1 MTRRLILIHGRA
13 QQRKDSIALKA
24 EWLQALEMGMAN
36 ADLKMPIP
44 ETDVRF
50 PYYGDTLA
58 QLDAGR
64 RPDEVADIVVRGSG
78 TDDDEQRFMR
88 RILEETR
95 KRAGITEAQ
104 LAALAGT
111 QVIERGLENQAWF
124 QSILQAL
131 DRHVPYASGASIALA
146 THDVYQYLKNDSVR
160 EVIDEGVAQAFEPG
174 VETVVVAHSL
184 GTVVAYRLLRLLGK
198 KRGWKVPVFIT
209 VGCPL
214 AVAEIQATLRREA
227 SVRCPEC
234 VGSWFNAFDDADVV
248 ALYPLIA
255 DQFAL
260 DPDKPAI
267 ENKSDVHNHTENR
280 HGIGGYL
287 DDTVVAARI
296 HAALL

>member
-1 MTRRLILIHGRA
+1 MTRRLVLIHGRA
-13 QQRKDSIALKA
+13 QQDKDSVALKA
-24 EWLQALEMGMAN
+24 EWLQALDIGMAN

-64 RPDEVADIVVRGSG
+64 LPGQVADIVVRGEG
-78 TDDDEQRFMR
+78 VDDDELNFIRGV
-88 RILEETR
+88 LEETR
-95 KRAGITEAQ
+95 VRAGITKEQ
-104 LAALAGT
+104 LAAIAG
-111 QVIERGLENQAWF
+111 QVVIDRGLQNQAWF
-124 QSILQAL
+124 QTILQAL

-160 EVIDEGVAQAFEPG
+160 AVIDDGVAKAFEPG
-174 VETVVVAHSL
+174 VETVVVSHSL

-198 KRGWKVPVFIT
+198 KRGWNVPVFIT
-209 VGCPL
+209 LGSPL
-214 AVAEIQATLRREA
+214 AVAAIQASLRREA
-227 SVRCPEC
+227 TVRCPEC

-255 DQFAL
+255 KTFAL
-260 DPDKPAI
+260 DPTKPEI

-287 DDTVVAARI
+287 DDTDVAARI
-296 HAALL
+296 HAALR